1 MGGWRRIS
9 GAERAAAARATEGG
23 ESLSVTL
30 SQETATSMVR
40 STMRGVSRAAA
51 SGKEF
56 TTKPGASS
64 GPGPGRGAGARC
76 DRSGVEEHR
85 TGGRSGRRRNG
96 RSMVSRHQAAINSGA
111 APTRRGA
118 EPLLKR
124 KEKQSEN
131 IVGLPLPAQEQAARF
146 QRFVR
151 RTDTV
156 FLWPQTGDTQSRTKN
171 RGGAVGC
178 TTRLPSVMPLGRG
191 KRR

>member
-1 MGGWRRIS
+1 
-9 GAERAAAARATEGG
+9 
-23 ESLSVTL
+23 
-30 SQETATSMVR
+30 MVR

-64 GPGPGRGAGARC
+64 GPGPGRESRDTLRPEWSGGAPDRREERTETERREHGVPSPGCDQLRGGA
-76 DRSGVEEHR
+76 HAA
-85 TGGRSGRRRNG
+85 GG
-96 RSMVSRHQAAINSGA
+96 GA
-111 APTRRGA
+111 PPSSVR
-118 EPLLKR
+118 
-124 KEKQSEN
+124 KQSEN

-171 RGGAVGC
+171 RGGAGGC
-178 TTRLPSVMPLGRG
+178 TTRLPSVIPLGRG